1 MTVPVRL
8 VPNMAVLATAASV
21 AACAQ
26 PSTSRAETPQ
36 TSAAAGRSS
45 GDEAGPDVALEA
57 RETRAAGPL
66 RTAEAPAPLA
76 EPAARSLAAEG
87 LTWAPEDGRTLIGYY
102 HKIRLSREQERLK
115 VEALS
120 ALPAPCCSRYSLAT
134 CCCRCNMA
142 KAAWGLAA
150 WLIVEKGFGLDQVRQ
165 AETDWLKR
173 VNPSGFSGNAC
184 FNGGCSRPMHDDG
197 CGGMKDDAIAS

>member
-8 VPNMAVLATAASV
+8 ALSMAVLVTAASV
-21 AACAQ
+21 AACGKA
-26 PSTSRAETPQ
+26 SKSREETPQ
-36 TSAAAGRSS
+36 TDASVGRSAGGEAAA
-45 GDEAGPDVALEA
+45 DVALDA
-57 RETRAAGPL
+57 RETGAAGPL

-87 LTWAPEDGRTLIGYY
+87 FTGAPEDVRTLIGYY
-102 HKIRLSREQERLK
+102 HTIRLSPDQERLK

-150 WLIVEKGFGLDQVRQ
+150 WLIAEKGYGVDQVRQ

-173 VNPSGFSGNAC
+173 VNPAGFSGNAC
-184 FNGGCSRPMHDDG
+184 FNGGCTRAMHDNG
-197 CGGMKDDAIAS
+197 CGGMKEDAIAS